1 MTDTSQTGQS
11 PIETWSKLI
20 ESTMQALPVKQP
32 EIGYGQREEETKK
45 DPWLTL
51 IDRLWQANPYSKLLP
66 IDPAEIT
73 RAFQQIW
80 IDAISNP
87 GRAWANYS
95 NFVQQY
101 TQLMTSATLKFW
113 SKDQDVEPVIEP

>member
-1 MTDTSQTGQS
+1 MTDTSPTRQS

-20 ESTMQALPVKQP
+20 ESTMQEHTARQA

-73 RAFQQIW
+73 RAF
-80 IDAISNP
+80 
-87 GRAWANYS
+87 
-95 NFVQQY
+95 
-101 TQLMTSATLKFW
+101 
-113 SKDQDVEPVIEP
+113 